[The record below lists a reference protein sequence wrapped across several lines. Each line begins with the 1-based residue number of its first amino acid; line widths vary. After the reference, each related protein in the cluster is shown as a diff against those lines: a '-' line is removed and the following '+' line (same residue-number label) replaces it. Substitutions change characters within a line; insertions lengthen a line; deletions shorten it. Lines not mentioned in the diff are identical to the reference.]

1 MGDGIM
7 ATLRIGQRIGIG
19 FGLMIA
25 GLVALSAINFT
36 GLARISGTY
45 NGASAGAAA
54 ATAAAELDG
63 DLTKDVAGLKDYLAS
78 ADDAAAQAVTASMAN
93 TSQAAGRLHDLTA
106 TTAYADDVAE
116 AVKLQASFVAGFD
129 NLHKVVADRATA
141 RKTTQAKI
149 GELTT
154 AFSTLAEK
162 SAGTGSLGTIK
173 AALSGLATFSSLST
187 KVTAFI
193 GSGNAA
199 DEAAANDDLKALTDQ
214 LVGLKTR
221 ALMGGLD
228 AEYDAVD
235 KKMVEFQAAFS
246 AISAATKA
254 QHQQQDGFNQLAGQ
268 ILDRSAKLRARI
280 AGDVAAANDQ
290 LRGTI
295 ASTTWLVIIVSAGS
309 AVAALVLAWVVSRGI
324 TRPILAITEVMR
336 RLAERDFAVEPYGI
350 DRGDEIGAM
359 AQAVQVF
366 RENGQATDSLQREV
380 EAERANAD
388 ATRRAEMRR
397 FADQFDQAVGNVVTQ
412 VAKAAGEMQ
421 ALADQLMNNVQQT
434 SSRSASVAEASQ
446 QAAGNVQN
454 VAAAAEELSASVQ
467 EIARQVASS
476 SEITRKAVNDTA
488 RADTQVQSLAEA
500 ADKIGGVAKLIS
512 EIAAQTNLLAL
523 NATIEAARAGEA
535 GKGFAVVASE
545 VKNLAAQT
553 AKATEEIGVQ
563 ISAIQ
568 NSTNDTVGA
577 IRGIGATIQQVNEIA
592 QSVATAIAEQGNATN
607 EIAQSTQQAFSGTQL
622 VAGDVAG
629 MSDVVA
635 ASGNAAERV
644 HQACGLLAQQAGHL
658 RGEVDRFITQIRAA

>member
-1 MGDGIM
+1 ML
-7 ATLRIGQRIGIG
+7 TLRIGQRIGIG

-25 GLVALSAINFT
+25 GLVALSTINFT
-36 GLARISGTY
+36 GLQRIGGTY
-45 NGASAGAAA
+45 DGASAGAAA
-54 ATAAAELDG
+54 ATAAAEFDG
-63 DLTKDVAGLKDYLAS
+63 DLTKDVSALKDYLTT
-78 ADDAAAQAVTASMAN
+78 ADDAAAQAVTQSMAA
-93 TSQAAGRLHDLTA
+93 TSAAAARLKDLTA
-106 TTAYADDVAE
+106 ATLYADDVGE
-116 AVKLQASFVAGFD
+116 VVKSQASFVAGFD
-129 NLHKVVADRATA
+129 SLHKVVADRAAA
-141 RKTTQAKI
+141 RETTKAKI

-154 AFSTLAEK
+154 AFTALAEK

-173 AALSGLATFSSLST
+173 SALSGLATFSSLST
-187 KVTAFI
+187 KLTAFI
-193 GSGNAA
+193 GSGAA
-199 DEAAANDDLKALTDQ
+199 VDEAAANDELKNLTDQ

-235 KKMVEFQAAFS
+235 KKMAEFQAAFT
-246 AISAATKA
+246 AISGATKA
-254 QHQQQDGFNQLAGQ
+254 QHQQQQSFNQLAGQ
-268 ILDRSAKLRARI
+268 ILDRSAKLRARV

-295 ASTTWLVIIVSAGS
+295 TNTTWLVIVISA
-309 AVAALVLAWVVSRGI
+309 ATALAAIVLAWVVSRGI
-324 TRPILAITEVMR
+324 TRPILAITEVMG
-336 RLAERDFAVEPYGI
+336 RLAERDWAVAPYGI
-350 DRGDEIGAM
+350 ARGDEIGAM
-359 AQAVQVF
+359 AKAVQVF
-366 RENGQATDSLQREV
+366 KENGQAADTLQREV
-380 EAERANAD
+380 EAERASAD

-421 ALADQLMNNVQQT
+421 ALADQLMNNVRQT

-467 EIARQVASS
+467 EITRQVASS
-476 SEITRKAVNDTA
+476 SEITRKAVSDTA
-488 RADTQVQSLAEA
+488 RADTQVQSLADA
-500 ADKIGGVAKLIS
+500 ADKIGGVARLIS

-568 NSTNDTVGA
+568 SSTNDTVGA
-577 IRGIGATIQQVNEIA
+577 IRGIGATIQQVNEIT
-592 QSVATAIAEQGNATN
+592 QSVASAIAEQGSATN

-629 MSDVVA
+629 MSGVVA
-635 ASGNAAERV
+635 ASGSAAERV
-644 HQACGLLAQQAGHL
+644 HQACGVLAQQARHL
-658 RGEVDRFITQIRAA
+658 RTEVDRFIEQIRAA

>member
-1 MGDGIM
+1 MR
-7 ATLRIGQRIGIG
+7 TLRIGQRIGIG

-25 GLVALSAINFT
+25 GLVALSSINFT
-36 GLARISGTY
+36 GLQRIGATY
-45 NGASAGAAA
+45 DGASAGAAA
-54 ATAAAELDG
+54 ATAAAELDS
-63 DLTKDVAGLKDYLAS
+63 DLTKDVVALKDYLTA
-78 ADDAAAQAVTASMAN
+78 ADDKAAQAVTQSMA
-93 TSQAAGRLHDLTA
+93 TTTQAAARLHDLTVG
-106 TTAYADDVAE
+106 TVYADDVA
-116 AVKLQASFVAGFD
+116 AVIKAQADFVAGFD

-141 RKTTQAKI
+141 RDAAKAKAA
-149 GELTT
+149 ELTT
-154 AFSTLAEK
+154 AFTTLAEK
-162 SAGTGSLGTIK
+162 SASTGSLGTIK
-173 AALSGLATFSSLST
+173 AALSGLATFGSLST

-193 GSGNAA
+193 ASGVAA
-199 DEAAANDDLKALTDQ
+199 DEDAANQELKTLTDQ

-235 KKMVEFQAAFS
+235 KSMAPFQAAFT

-254 QHQQQDGFNQLAGQ
+254 QRQQQDSFTGLADQ
-268 ILDRSAKLRARI
+268 ILERSAKLRERV

-295 ASTTWLVIIVSAGS
+295 ANTTWLVIVISAGT
-309 AVAALVLAWVVSRGI
+309 ALAALVLAWIVSRGI
-324 TRPILAITEVMR
+324 TKPILSITEVMR
-336 RLAERDFAVEPYGI
+336 RLAARDWAVEPYGI
-350 DRGDEIGAM
+350 ERGDEIGAM
-359 AQAVQVF
+359 AKAVQVF
-366 RENGQATDSLQREV
+366 KDNGQAADNLQREV
-380 EAERANAD
+380 EGERANAD
-388 ATRRAEMRR
+388 ANRRAEMGR

-412 VAKAAGEMQ
+412 VARAAGEMQ
-421 ALADQLMNNVQQT
+421 ALADQLMNNVGET

-476 SEITRKAVNDTA
+476 SEITRKAVSETE
-488 RADTQVQSLAEA
+488 RADTRVQSLSDA

-512 EIAAQTNLLAL
+512 EIASQTNLLAL

-553 AKATEEIGVQ
+553 AKATEEIGLQ
-563 ISAIQ
+563 IAAIQ
-568 NSTNDTVGA
+568 NSTQDTVDA
-577 IRGIGATIQQVNEIA
+577 IRGIGSTIQQVDAIA
-592 QSVATAIAEQGNATN
+592 QSVASAIAEQGTATN

-629 MSDVVA
+629 MTEVVA
-635 ASGNAAERV
+635 ASGNAAGRV
-644 HQACGLLAQQAGHL
+644 RQACGDLVQQASRL
-658 RGEVDRFITQIRAA
+658 RTEVDRFIGQIRAA

>member
-1 MGDGIM
+1 MRN
-7 ATLRIGQRIGIG
+7 LRIGQRIGIG

-25 GLVALSAINFT
+25 GLVALSTINFT
-36 GLARISGTY
+36 GLQRIGDTY
-45 NGASAGAAA
+45 DGASAGAAA

-63 DLTKDVAGLKDYLAS
+63 DLTKDVSALKDYLTA
-78 ADDAAAQAVTASMAN
+78 ADDSAAQAVSVSMAM
-93 TSQAAGRLHDLTA
+93 TSKAAARLRDLTA
-106 TTAYADDVAE
+106 NTDYADDVTAV
-116 AVKLQASFVAGFD
+116 VKLQGDFVAGFD

-141 RKTTQAKI
+141 RDASKAKMA
-149 GELTT
+149 ELTT
-154 AFSTLAEK
+154 AFTTLAEK
-162 SAGTGSLGTIK
+162 SASTGSLGTIK
-173 AALSGLATFSSLST
+173 AALEGLATFSSLST
-187 KVTAFI
+187 KTTAFI
-193 GSGNAA
+193 ASGATADENAA
-199 DEAAANDDLKALTDQ
+199 DQELKNLTDQ

-235 KKMVEFQAAFS
+235 KKMPEFQAAFT
-246 AISAATKA
+246 AIRAATAA
-254 QHQQQDGFNQLAGQ
+254 QRQQQDSFNQLAGQ
-268 ILDRSAKLRARI
+268 ILDRSAKLRARV
-280 AGDVAAANDQ
+280 ADDVATANDQ

-295 ASTTWLVIIVSAGS
+295 ANTTWLVMVIS
-309 AVAALVLAWVVSRGI
+309 AVTALAALVLAWVVSSGI
-324 TRPILAITEVMR
+324 TRPILAITSVMR
-336 RLAERDFAVEPYGI
+336 RLAERDWAVPPYGI
-350 DRGDEIGAM
+350 ERRDEIGAM
-359 AQAVQVF
+359 AKAVQVF
-366 RENGQATDSLQREV
+366 KENGQAADGLQREI
-380 EAERANAD
+380 EIERANAD

-397 FADQFDQAVGNVVTQ
+397 FADQFDQAVGNVVTG

-434 SSRSASVAEASQ
+434 SHRSASVAEASQ

-476 SEITRKAVNDTA
+476 SEMTRKAVTETA
-488 RADTQVQSLAEA
+488 RADTRVQSLTDA

-568 NSTNDTVGA
+568 TSTTDTVDA
-577 IRGIGATIQQVNEIA
+577 IRGIGSTIQQVNEIA
-592 QSVATAIAEQGNATN
+592 QSVASAIAEQGSATN

-629 MSDVVA
+629 MTEVVA
-635 ASGNAAERV
+635 ASGTAAERV
-644 HQACGLLAQQAGHL
+644 HQACGDLAQQAGRL
-658 RGEVDRFITQIRAA
+658 RQEVDRFIEKIRAA